1 MSRRRR
7 HRFRICGYGGSA
19 RLHFRSAEKFGFLD
33 FVAQAVLPKTLPLS
47 LPSYFATSARTVQM
61 GIGCAEWAQ
70 SPADKLSEVKYAVRN
85 DTTAIANLICSKDNS
100 SPCARS
106 KTASSRSSSALSCSA
121 GLKNAALRS
130 LPFNLHRARCADSQW
145 ANLLAALDFSFYR
158 QSHSCLQSGC

>member
-1 MSRRRR
+1 MACLSPFQCAALRK
-7 HRFRICGYGGSA
+7 FTSSLEQAGSERIDPYITI
-19 RLHFRSAEKFGFLD
+19 RYTPRT
-33 FVAQAVLPKTLPLS
+33 VTS

-145 ANLLAALDFSFYR
+145 ANLLAALDFSLYR